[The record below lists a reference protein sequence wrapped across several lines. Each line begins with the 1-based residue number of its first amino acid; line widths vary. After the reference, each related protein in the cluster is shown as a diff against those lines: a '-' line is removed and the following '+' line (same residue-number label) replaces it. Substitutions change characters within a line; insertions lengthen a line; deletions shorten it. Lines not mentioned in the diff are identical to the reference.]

1 MPHFQ
6 SSFNTKVIAIQAV
19 EIEVANAVES
29 LRKLMVTPVKSE
41 LEAIVADELHYG
53 HSDGELEDKAT
64 FIETLISKKSD
75 FLSITLSGQTINVY
89 DGTAVVRHILQAQTN
104 DGQILRNIKLM
115 ILSIWHKQNGSWKI
129 VARQSVKAT

>member
-1 MPHFQ
+1 MSQSQ
-6 SSFNTKVIAIQAV
+6 SSFNTKVIASSVI

-41 LEAIVADELHYG
+41 LEAIVAAELHYG
-53 HSDGELEDKAT
+53 HSDGEVEDKVT

-75 FLSITLSGQTINVY
+75 FLSITLFGQTINVY

-104 DGQILRNIKLM
+104 DGQILRNIQLM
-115 ILSIWHKQNGSWKI
+115 VLSIWHNQNGSWKI

>member
-1 MPHFQ
+1 MPHSQ
-6 SSFNTKVIAIQAV
+6 SSFNIKPVALRAV
-19 EIEVANAVES
+19 EIEVADAVES

-64 FIETLISKKSD
+64 FIETLISKKSN

-104 DGQILRNIKLM
+104 DAQILRNIKLM
-115 ILSIWHKQNGSWKI
+115 ILSIWHQQGGNWKI

>member
-6 SSFNTKVIAIQAV
+6 SSFNTKVIALQAV

-64 FIETLISKKSD
+64 FIETLVSKKSD

-89 DGTAVVRHILQAQTN
+89 DSTAVVRHILQAQTN
-104 DGQILRNIKLM
+104 DGQILRNIQLM

>member
-1 MPHFQ
+1 MPHSQ
-6 SSFNTKVIAIQAV
+6 SSFNTKSVAIPAL
-19 EIEVANAVES
+19 EIEVANAVET

-41 LEAIVADELHYG
+41 LESIVAEELHYG

-89 DGTAVVRHILQAQTN
+89 DGTAVVRHILQAQTY
-104 DGQILRNIKLM
+104 DAQILRNIKLM
-115 ILSIWHKQNGSWKI
+115 ILSIWYKQNGTWKI